1 MPLLPESLK
10 RKVFNTTIY
19 PIQQQIEKL
28 ISTLSI
34 MDRLPGRETHKYK
47 DVMKKT
53 AMLNKKKIA
62 VETALAKKLITMGK
76 TRAAFNRN
84 ANK

>member
-1 MPLLPESLK
+1 MPLSPDAIK

-19 PIQQQIEKL
+19 PIQQKIEKL
-28 ISTLSI
+28 ISTLTVV
-34 MDRLPGRETHKYK
+34 DRLPGRETQKYR

-53 AMLNKKKIA
+53 SMLNKRKNA
-62 VETALAKKLITMGK
+62 VETALAKKLISMSKIRT
-76 TRAAFNRN
+76 AFNRN